1 VPDAASSSHPVQQ
14 LQATASNGTELA
26 VWGVTDQGR
35 IRKNNEDNLAACDL
49 SSGEVLAGPFEFHRI
64 VGPQG
69 VLLLVADG
77 MGGQAC
83 GELASQMCSDLTP
96 TRLLEGVRQRQAASR
111 DELGELLARAL
122 ESANQSI
129 LEASRNRPACK
140 GMGTTATA
148 AWVRGSS
155 VLVAQ
160 VGDSRAYL
168 IRNGKMAQLTRD
180 QTFLNYLV
188 EMGAVDAEAESRDD
202 PRRSILVQALG
213 TSEKLNVVLTGAE
226 VQNGDRLLLASD
238 GLYGAVGAD
247 EILEIAGGSA
257 GLEARC
263 HTLID
268 TANRHGGPDNI
279 TLILAEI
286 SGLPAIDPGAPVRVQ
301 ALSVRK
307 PETI

>member
-1 VPDAASSSHPVQQ
+1 MASSSQPLQQ
-14 LQATASNGTELA
+14 LQARAAGGTDLA

-49 SSGEVLAGPFEFHRI
+49 SSGEVLAGPFEFHRT

-96 TRLLEGVRQRQAASR
+96 TRLLDGVRLRQTASR
-111 DELGELLARAL
+111 DELGELLAQAL

-129 LEASRNRPACK
+129 LEASRNRPGCK

-148 AWVRGSS
+148 ALVRGSS

-188 EMGAVDAEAESRDD
+188 EMGAVDAAVESRDD

-213 TSEKLNVVLTGAE
+213 TSEKLNVVLTGTE
-226 VQNGDRLLLASD
+226 VQNGDRLLIASD
-238 GLYGAVGAD
+238 GLYGSVGAD

-263 HTLID
+263 HSLID
-268 TANRHGGPDNI
+268 AANRQGGPDNI
-279 TLILAEI
+279 TLILADI
-286 SGLPAIDPGAPVRVQ
+286 SGLPAGDPVAPVKVQ
-301 ALSVRK
+301 ALSLRK
-307 PETI
+307 PEAI

>member
-1 VPDAASSSHPVQQ
+1 MSEVGSSSQPVQQ
-14 LQATASNGTELA
+14 LQVAGGTDLA

-35 IRKNNEDNLAACDL
+35 VRKNNEDNLAACDL
-49 SSGEVLAGPFEFHRI
+49 SSGEVLAGPFGFHRT

-96 TRLLEGVRQRQAASR
+96 TRLLDGVRQRQTASR
-111 DELGELLARAL
+111 DELGELLAQAL

-148 AWVRGSS
+148 ALVSGSS
-155 VLVAQ
+155 VMVAQ

-168 IRNGKMAQLTRD
+168 IRNGKLAQLTRD

-188 EMGAVDAEAESRDD
+188 EMGAVDAGVESRDD

-238 GLYGAVGAD
+238 GLYGPVRAD
-247 EILEIAGGSA
+247 EILEIAGGNA
-257 GLEARC
+257 DLEARC
-263 HTLID
+263 HSLID
-268 TANRHGGPDNI
+268 AANRQGGPDNI
-279 TLILAEI
+279 TLILADI
-286 SGLPAIDPGAPVRVQ
+286 SGLPAGDPGAAVKVQ
-301 ALSVRK
+301 ALSPRK
-307 PETI
+307 PEAI

>member
-1 VPDAASSSHPVQQ
+1 MPDTASSSHPLQQ
-14 LQATASNGTELA
+14 LQARAAGGAELA
-26 VWGVTDQGR
+26 VSGVTDQGR
-35 IRKNNEDNLAACDL
+35 VRKNNEDNLAACDL
-49 SSGEVLAGPFEFHRI
+49 SNGEILAGPFEFRRAL
-64 VGPQG
+64 GPQG

-96 TRLLEGVRQRQAASR
+96 VRLLDGLRQIQTATRQ
-111 DELGELLARAL
+111 ELGGLLTRAL

-129 LEASRNRPACK
+129 LETSRNRPACK

-148 AWVRGSS
+148 ALLRGTS

-188 EMGAVDAEAESRDD
+188 EMGAVDAAVEAHDD

-213 TSEKLNVVLTGAE
+213 TSEKLNVVLTEAE

-238 GLYGAVGAD
+238 GLYGPVKAD
-247 EILEIAGGSA
+247 EILEIAGGNA
-257 GLEARC
+257 DLEDRC
-263 HTLID
+263 RSLVA

-279 TLILAEI
+279 TLILADI
-286 SGLPAIDPGAPVRVQ
+286 SGPGAGDPSTPVRVE
-301 ALSVRK
+301 ALTPAK
-307 PETI
+307 A

>member
-1 VPDAASSSHPVQQ
+1 MPDAASSSQPVQQ
-14 LQATASNGTELA
+14 LQASSGAAQLA

-35 IRKNNEDNLAACDL
+35 VRKNNEDNLAACDL
-49 SSGEVLAGPFEFHRI
+49 SSGEVLAGPFEFHRTL
-64 VGPQG
+64 GPQG

-96 TRLLEGVRQRQAASR
+96 VRLLDGLRQRHMATR
-111 DELGELLARAL
+111 EELGGLLTKAL

-129 LEASRNRPACK
+129 LETSRDRPACK
-140 GMGTTATA
+140 GMGTTATVA
-148 AWVRGSS
+148 LVSGTS

-168 IRNGKMAQLTRD
+168 IRNGSITQLTRD

-188 EMGAVDAEAESRDD
+188 EMGAVDAGVEARDD

-238 GLYGAVGAD
+238 GLYGPVKAD
-247 EILEIAGGSA
+247 EILGIAGGSA
-257 GLEARC
+257 DLEGRC
-263 HTLID
+263 RSLIAI
-268 TANRHGGPDNI
+268 ANRHGGPDNI
-279 TLILAEI
+279 TLILADI
-286 SGLPAIDPGAPVRVQ
+286 SGLAASDPATPVKVE
-301 ALSVRK
+301 ALSPRK
-307 PETI
+307 PEAA

>member
-1 VPDAASSSHPVQQ
+1 MPDAASSSHPAHQPH
-14 LQATASNGTELA
+14 ATASGEAELE
-26 VWGVTDQGR
+26 VWGATDQGR

-49 SSGEVLAGPFEFHRI
+49 SSGEVLAGPFELRRTL
-64 VGPQG
+64 GPQG

-96 TRLLEGVRQRQAASR
+96 VRLLDGLRERQTASR
-111 DELGELLARAL
+111 EELGGLLTKAL

-129 LEASRNRPACK
+129 LETSRDRPACK

-148 AWVRGSS
+148 VLVRGSS

-168 IRNGKMAQLTRD
+168 IRNGAMAQLTRD

-188 EMGAVDAEAESRDD
+188 ELGAVDAAIEARDD

-226 VQNGDRLLLASD
+226 VQDGDRLLLASD
-238 GLYGAVGAD
+238 GLYGPVKAD
-247 EILEIAGGSA
+247 EILDIAGGDA
-257 GLEARC
+257 DLEARC
-263 HTLID
+263 RALIAA
-268 TANRHGGPDNI
+268 ANQHGGPDNI
-279 TLILAEI
+279 TLILADI
-286 SGLPAIDPGAPVRVQ
+286 TGLSAGDPAAPVKVE
-301 ALSVRK
+301 ALTPRK
-307 PETI
+307 PEAT

>member
-1 VPDAASSSHPVQQ
+1 MAFSSQPVQQ
-14 LQATASNGTELA
+14 GQPRAGDAIELA
-26 VWGVTDQGR
+26 VWGVTDRGR

-49 SSGEVLAGPFEFHRI
+49 SSGEVLAGPFEFHRTL
-64 VGPQG
+64 GPNG

-96 TRLLEGVRQRQAASR
+96 THLLDGVRQRRTANR

-129 LEASRNRPACK
+129 LEASRKTPACH

-148 AWVRGSS
+148 ALVRGSS
-155 VLVAQ
+155 LLVAQ

-168 IRNGKMAQLTRD
+168 IRNGEMTQLTRD

-188 EMGAVDAEAESRDD
+188 EMGAVDARIEARDD

-213 TSEKLNVVLTGAE
+213 TSERLNVVLTVTE

-238 GLYGAVGAD
+238 GLYGPVGSD
-247 EILEIAGGSA
+247 EIADIAA
-257 GLEARC
+257 ANTDLEARC
-263 HTLID
+263 RSLVEV
-268 TANRHGGPDNI
+268 ANSHGGPDNI
-279 TLILAEI
+279 TLILADV
-286 SGLPAIDPGAPVRVQ
+286 SGPPASDAAAPVKVE

-307 PETI
+307 PEAD

>member
-1 VPDAASSSHPVQQ
+1 MPDAASSSHPVQQ

-168 IRNGKMAQLTRD
+168 IRDGQMTQLTRD
-180 QTFLNYLV
+180 QTFLNYLKD
-188 EMGAVDAEAESRDD
+188 MGAVDANAESRDD

-213 TSEKLNVVLTGAE
+213 TSERLNVVLTRAE
-226 VQNGDRLLLASD
+226 LRNGDRLLVASD
-238 GLYGAVGAD
+238 GLYATVPAGR
-247 EILEIAGGSA
+247 ISEIAAA
-257 GLEARC
+257 GDNLEARC
-263 HTLID
+263 RSLIEA
-268 TANRHGGPDNI
+268 ANREGGPDNI
-279 TLILAEI
+279 TLILADIHLDSASE
-286 SGLPAIDPGAPVRVQ
+286 SATSVHVE
-301 ALSVRK
+301 ALTSKV
-307 PETI
+307 

>member
-1 VPDAASSSHPVQQ
+1 MPDTTSPSQSAQHDQPHAPGETEIAA
-14 LQATASNGTELA
+14 L
-26 VWGVTDQGR
+26 GVTDQGR
-35 IRKNNEDNLAACDL
+35 VRKNNEDNLVACDL
-49 SSGEVLAGPFEFHRI
+49 SSEEILAGPFEFHRAL
-64 VGPQG
+64 GPLG

-83 GELASQMCSDLTP
+83 GELASHMCSDLAP
-96 TRLLEGVRQRQAASR
+96 ARLLESVRQLQT
-111 DELGELLARAL
+111 DGQNELGELLRDAL
-122 ESANQSI
+122 ESANRSI
-129 LEASRNRPACK
+129 LELSRNQPGCK